1 MSPADFDPS
10 YLKVGLNSTV
20 KALRKGA
27 AVYVFMAC
35 DADDFVKSKISEG
48 IGGKNVQMCLDYS
61 AVQLGMFCN
70 IEVPCAVC
78 CVIEMQ

>member
-1 MSPADFDPS
+1 MSPTDFDPI

-20 KALRKGA
+20 KALRKGI

-35 DADDFVKSKISEG
+35 DADDLVKNKIKENVG
-48 IGGKNVQMCLDYS
+48 EKNVQMCLDYS
-61 AVQLGMFCN
+61 AVQLGMFCG

-78 CVIEMQ
+78 CVIGTQ